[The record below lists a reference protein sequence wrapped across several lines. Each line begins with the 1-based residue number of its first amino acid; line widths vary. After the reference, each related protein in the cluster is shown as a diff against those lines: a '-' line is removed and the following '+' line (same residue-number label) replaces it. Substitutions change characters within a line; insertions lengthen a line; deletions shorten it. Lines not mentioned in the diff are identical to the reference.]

1 MSLVSRPYYL
11 DFLRRHKDRPVIK
24 VVSGIRRCGKSTLFK
39 LFQDE
44 LLADNVIAEQII
56 DINFELMEYDKLR
69 DYRALYEY
77 INEWIIPSK
86 KCILNFYSLWMSSI
100 NLIIIMEFSNV
111 MY

>member
-11 DFLRRHKDRPVIK
+11 DFLRRHKDRPIIK

-44 LLADNVIAEQII
+44 LLADNVTAEQII

-69 DYRALYEY
+69 DYRELYM
-77 INEWIIPSK
+77 NTLMNGLFQVK
-86 KCILNFYSLWMSSI
+86 KCIYSSMK
-100 NLIIIMEFSNV
+100 FS
-111 MY
+111 MYHHLSV